1 MGQALRFTCHG
12 STVRYQVAALV
23 IYRHAEGHYVAF
35 IHSDSIWYLANDM
48 VYRTSTPPTE
58 YPYILVLVK
67 DEAAAA
73 RVMPRLHG
81 QGVESLGLQPS
92 ALSTLLQKRV
102 HLQRETYMPVAGGV
116 EQQQA
121 IADPAPVTKKRK
133 QCKAMQN
140 RKRCQAYTASAR
152 SEYCRACCTNLRRRN
167 IVHRASEME
176 RASLAGIFKPLRAR
190 GNAPLKR

>member
-1 MGQALRFTCHG
+1 MVRHPN
-12 STVRYQVAALV
+12 TVCLLCSETRLKSHYGITLADRQDFRPQGTGRSCARLFKIFYAWREEHPAVYDAAMDRITRWVPELKAHFEEKV
-23 IYRHAEGHYVAF
+23 
-35 IHSDSIWYLANDM
+35 
-48 VYRTSTPPTE
+48 
-58 YPYILVLVK
+58 
-67 DEAAAA
+67 
-73 RVMPRLHG
+73 
-81 QGVESLGLQPS
+81 
-92 ALSTLLQKRV
+92 
-102 HLQRETYMPVAGGV
+102 
-116 EQQQA
+116 
-121 IADPAPVTKKRK
+121 KRK

>member
-1 MGQALRFTCHG
+1 M
-12 STVRYQVAALV
+12 YDAAMDRITRWVPELKD
-23 IYRHAEGHYVAF
+23 HFE
-35 IHSDSIWYLANDM
+35 
-48 VYRTSTPPTE
+48 E
-58 YPYILVLVK
+58 KVK
-67 DEAAAA
+67 
-73 RVMPRLHG
+73 H
-81 QGVESLGLQPS
+81 
-92 ALSTLLQKRV
+92 
-102 HLQRETYMPVAGGV
+102 
-116 EQQQA
+116 
-121 IADPAPVTKKRK
+121 K